1 VSDRRPVLV
10 GLLGQHLRAS
20 RSPYLHESEADAQG
34 LRLIYRPFDTATS
47 ELAGVAPERLI
58 GAAEL
63 LGFAGL
69 NVTHPYKQ
77 HALGL
82 VSDVSSEAR
91 LAGSTNTV
99 VFKERR
105 RLAHNT
111 DLDGFARAFERNL
124 GGVALDAC
132 TQIGAGGAGG
142 AAAVA
147 MLRLGVAHLR
157 IYDTDAPRAESLA
170 ERLRSEFLSQRVDA
184 IQDLAAAV
192 DASDGIVNA
201 TPVGMESH
209 PGSPVPLAALRRS
222 QWVAD
227 IIYFPLETALLRH
240 ARSLGCRTMNGADM
254 VVFQAAKAFEL
265 FTGLRADESRMLASF
280 ARFPGT

>member
-1 VSDRRPVLV
+1 MRPVLV
-10 GLLGQHLRAS
+10 GLLGQHLKAS

-34 LRLIYRPFDTATS
+34 LRLVYRPFDTAAS
-47 ELAGVAPERLI
+47 ELAGVAPERI
-58 GAAEL
+58 VEAAEL

-77 HALGL
+77 QALGF
-82 VSDVSSEAR
+82 VSDVSGEAR

-99 VFKERR
+99 VLTEGRR
-105 RLAHNT
+105 IAHNT

-124 GGVALDAC
+124 AGVALDTC
-132 TQIGAGGAGG
+132 VQIGAGGAGG
-142 AAAVA
+142 ATAVA
-147 MLRLGVAHLR
+147 MLELGLTHFCV
-157 IYDTDAPRAESLA
+157 YDTDAHRAEALA
-170 ERLRSEFLSQRVDA
+170 QRLRGKFPSRRVEA
-184 IQDLAAAV
+184 VEDLAAAI

-201 TPVGMESH
+201 TPIGMASH
-209 PGSPVPLAALRRS
+209 PGTPVPLATLKPS
-222 QWVAD
+222 QWVVD

-265 FTGLRADESRMLASF
+265 FTGLRADENRMLASF
-280 ARFPGT
+280 ARFPGA